1 MFSKNIIPK
10 TVNPDLKKEREGA
23 NFSSEEFA
31 AWWAGGKEK
40 LEFNRSVREYMY
52 KDFDYNENQQLYY
65 KSHEDMC
72 EFAVKSSIDVAKK
85 LRQLQA
91 RRNPGG
97 NEYWPT
103 LFDEPE
109 LWNLHRAGN
118 PFSVMYMVVVDALKT
133 QCTPEQ
139 YKEFGVRVERFE
151 VTATYA
157 QTELGHSSHLRGLE
171 TRADFDRITDQ
182 FVLNTP
188 SISAYKWW
196 PGGLGQCSNHAIV
209 MAQLYID
216 GQLKGLHMFY
226 VQLREEGTHEP
237 RPGVHIG
244 ELGKK
249 MGFLGVNN
257 GFLGMKNVRIPRTRM
272 LMRHAQVHRDGTYV
286 KSPVEPLTYFAM
298 LSTRCIVARNSAV
311 ALACAATIATR
322 FSAVRRQSPI
332 DTSLPE
338 PQILDHVTQQLKVFP
353 EIATSLAYGLAYNY
367 LRELFNATSRDINL
381 GNYNR
386 LPELHS
392 LSCALKVMSTS
403 DSAAGIERL
412 RLACGGL
419 GYLASANLCNIYVN
433 TVAACTYEGENTVL
447 LLQVGRF
454 LMKSWRAAQSGAPLA
469 VTASYLAE
477 VHQNPEFGL
486 WSGSWDNLVKAM
498 QFAAAN
504 KTRLAFKS
512 LSNRID
518 NGETERMASSH
529 TGIELTQAAQLH
541 ARAFVVHNFLA
552 EVTGPKSKARSPAL
566 NLVLED
572 LLELYLVN
580 VALNNMSDILRVVH
594 LTDED
599 LNKLQARLE
608 AALAKLRP
616 NAVAIVD
623 GFDFGDAQLNST
635 LGFHDGNMLE
645 RVFDAALKAPMNRKS
660 VPKSFHDHLGP
671 FMKSNI

>member
-1 MFSKNIIPK
+1 MRCGGITFMNG
-10 TVNPDLKKEREGA
+10 TRNMQGQLK
-23 NFSSEEFA
+23 FA
-31 AWWAGGKEK
+31 Q
-40 LEFNRSVREYMY
+40 LYRDISVIHKGEYMY
-52 KDFDYNENQQLYY
+52 KDFDYDESQQLYY

-72 EFAVKSSIDVAKK
+72 EFAVRSSINVAKK

-91 RRNPGG
+91 QRNPGG
-97 NEYWPT
+97 TEYWPT
-103 LFDEPE
+103 LFDEPD
-109 LWNLHRAGN
+109 LWGLHLAGN
-118 PFSVMYMVVVDALKT
+118 PFNVMYMVVVDALKT
-133 QCTPEQ
+133 QSTPEQ
-139 YKEFGVRVERFE
+139 YKEFGKRVERFE

-171 TRADFDRITDQ
+171 TRADYDRDTDE

-188 SISAYKWW
+188 SITAYKWW

-216 GQLKGLHMFY
+216 REHKGLHMFY
-226 VQLREEGTHEP
+226 VQVREEGTHEP

-249 MGFLGVNN
+249 MGYLGVNN
-257 GFLGMKNVRIPRTRM
+257 GFLGLKNVRIPRTRM
-272 LMRHAQVHRDGTYV
+272 LMRHAQVNRDGSYV
-286 KSPVEPLTYFAM
+286 KSPVDALTYFAM
-298 LSTRCIVARNSAV
+298 LSTRCIVTRNSAV
-311 ALACAATIATR
+311 ALATAATIATR

-332 DTSLPE
+332 DDSLPE
-338 PQILDHVTQQLKVFP
+338 PQIMDHVTQQLKVFP
-353 EIATSLAYGLAYNY
+353 EIATCLAYRLAYDY
-367 LRELFNATSRDINL
+367 LRELFSATSRDIDH
-381 GNYNR
+381 GNYNS

-403 DSAAGIERL
+403 DCAAGIERL

-419 GYLASANLCNIYVN
+419 GYLASSNLSNIYVN

-454 LMKSWRAAQSGAPLA
+454 LMKSWYAALSGAPVA
-469 VTASYLAE
+469 PTASYLAE
-477 VHQNPEFGL
+477 VQQSPDFGL
-486 WSGSWDNLVKAM
+486 WTGSWSNLVRAM

-512 LSNRID
+512 LSRRIE
-518 NGETERMASSH
+518 NGESERMASSH
-529 TGIELTQAAQLH
+529 TGIGLTQAAQLH
-541 ARAFVVHNFLA
+541 ARAFVLHRFCA
-552 EVTGPKSKARSPAL
+552 EVTGPKSRARSPAL
-566 NLVLED
+566 NRVLQQ

-580 VALNNMSDILRVVH
+580 VTLSSLGDVLRVVH

-608 AALAKLRP
+608 DALAKLRP
-616 NAVAIVD
+616 DAVAIVD
-623 GFDFGDAQLNST
+623 GFDFGDKQLNST

-645 RVFDAALKAPMNRKS
+645 RVFNAALKAPMNRKS
-660 VPKSFHDHLGP
+660 VPKSFHEHLGP
-671 FMKSNI
+671 FMRSNI